1 MDFNVKCLSLADG
14 EANWYTIDASI
25 AIKQRN
31 TFSVSRWDERVA
43 GNRQSGGDD
52 QRPEQSLRAR
62 IIIGGVFFFLLM
74 NSLGRFDLG

>member
-1 MDFNVKCLSLADG
+1 MDFNVKCLSFADG
-14 EANWYTIDASI
+14 DASWYTTDASI
-25 AIKQRN
+25 ARNQRN

-74 NSLGRFDLG
+74 NLLGRFDLG